1 MCEPRLPLQ
10 HRGGGRTAGLGGTAA
25 DEEADLRGLVGWT
38 ALMRT
43 LEQAEVGVLGQRAGD
58 STGWQELGS
67 EDEGCVCKSID
78 PAKVTVLPSRQSQ
91 SPSPKLL
98 RGAAPAYLQR
108 ARL

>member
-1 MCEPRLPLQ
+1 M
-10 HRGGGRTAGLGGTAA
+10 
-25 DEEADLRGLVGWT
+25 RGLVGWT

-43 LEQAEVGVLGQRAGD
+43 LEQAEVGVLGQRAGY
-58 STGWQELGS
+58 STRWQELGS
-67 EDEGCVCKSID
+67 EDEGCVCKSSID
-78 PAKVTVLPSRQSQ
+78 PAKVTVLPSRQ